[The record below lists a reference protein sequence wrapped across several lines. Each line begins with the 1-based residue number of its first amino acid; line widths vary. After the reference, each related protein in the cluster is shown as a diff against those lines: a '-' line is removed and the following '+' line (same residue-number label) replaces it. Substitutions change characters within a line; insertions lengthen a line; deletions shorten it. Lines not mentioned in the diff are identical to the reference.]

1 MSMTPIGSLV
11 PYGGPVLRHEI
22 LANSVT
28 FTVNDSV
35 KFSSGFVAAGT
46 AAASVLGH
54 LSGIST
60 NKGTGLQS
68 TGAAGA
74 TFGSFVG
81 VYLTA
86 SDNQTVAMVRGEVDI
101 SQFTLYTSTLTAAP
115 GVTTG
120 SNLAGYQLNLS
131 TASVLDEA
139 SALTT
144 ILQYENWGLDPVNSA
159 QIIVNIKK
167 SQVFNT

>member
-1 MSMTPIGSLV
+1 MIPVGSLV

-22 LANSVT
+22 VANSIT
-28 FTVNDSV
+28 ITRYDSV
-35 KFSSGFVAAGT
+35 KFASGFVALGT

-54 LSGIST
+54 VSDIGT
-60 NKGTGLQS
+60 NKGVGLQS
-68 TGAAGA
+68 TGIAGA
-74 TFGSFVG
+74 AFGSFINA
-81 VYLTA
+81 YLTA
-86 SDNQTVAMVRGEVDI
+86 SDNQTVAMVRAEVDI
-101 SQFTLYTSTLTAAP
+101 SQNTLYTATLTAAP

-139 SALTT
+139 SALTSL
-144 ILQYENWGLDPVNSA
+144 LQYENWGLDPAIST
-159 QIIVNIKK
+159 QIVVNIKK